1 MDLELTNVQSEM
13 LVVGSCFKDPKLY
26 LTYSQSIVPKYDFSD
41 DACEFFYQLFAD
53 YYVSYSETFTELKI
67 NTFASMLPERLKGY
81 KANGGYKT
89 IKSFMDLADPNDF
102 KNYFETF
109 KKYSLLRAFNST
121 GYDVSKILALKNFQS
136 LTSNDVCRMVRG
148 KIDKVAN
155 KVQAIDEPSV
165 LTENAAS
172 YLDTFL
178 CTPSMGVGGPWPYI
192 MKYYRGLL
200 PGSVLMSGALSNSG
214 KGRQLVAL
222 ISHLVMV
229 KKQRI
234 YLMANEMNEDAIKLN
249 FLVTCINSPDIQEL
263 HGIKGISKPERELAL
278 GSFKDDNGNIIYRKM
293 DKNGNFIE
301 SEDDFRQRVRE
312 NSSEYRNI
320 QKIMEFVEHES
331 QGRFFFKN
339 IGTCYE
345 DEILEQEIKKASVIF
360 NCDGVAYDTL
370 KCSGVEDFAKLA
382 ATATKITEWVHDIKK
397 MYCICTFQLTDS
409 AWDVPIENL
418 NSQEIASSKR
428 LMHVADTLQMWKH
441 LTAEDKRNYVYIS
454 EEDDDSWGEPTEQDL
469 DPNKNYVGLRVVKNR
484 YGSKNDLVCFE
495 VQMNENVWKEIGILK
510 KRERST

>member
-1 MDLELTNVQSEM
+1 
-13 LVVGSCFKDPKLY
+13 
-26 LTYSQSIVPKYDFSD
+26 
-41 DACEFFYQLFAD
+41 
-53 YYVSYSETFTELKI
+53 
-67 NTFASMLPERLKGY
+67 MLPERLKGY

-89 IKSFMDLADPNDF
+89 IKSFMDLADPSDF

-121 GYDVSKILALKNFQS
+121 GYDVSKILALKKFQS
-136 LTSNDVCRMVRG
+136 LTSNDVCRIVRG

-155 KVQAIDEPSV
+155 KVQAIDEPAI

-178 CTPSMGVGGPWPYI
+178 CAPSMGVGGPWPYL

-234 YLMANEMNEDAIKLN
+234 YLMANEMSEDAIKLN

-293 DKNGNFIE
+293 DKEGNFIE
-301 SEDDFRQRVRE
+301 NEEDFKKRVRD
-312 NSSEYRNI
+312 NSSEYRKI

-382 ATATKITEWVHDIKK
+382 ATATKITEWVHDLKK

-441 LTAEDKRNYVYIS
+441 LTEEDKKNYVYIS

-469 DPNKNYVGLRVVKNR
+469 DSNKNYVGLRVVKNR

-495 VQMNENVWKEIGILK
+495 VQMNENIWKEIGILK
-510 KRERST
+510 KRER

>member
-1 MDLELTNVQSEM
+1 MDLELTNVQSEI

-41 DACEFFYQLFAD
+41 KACEFFYQLFAD

-67 NTFASMLPERLKGY
+67 NTFASMSPERLKGY
-81 KANGGYKT
+81 KENGGYKT
-89 IKSFMDLADPNDF
+89 IKSFMEMSDPHDF

-121 GYDVSKILALKNFQS
+121 GYDVSKILALKNFQA
-136 LTSNDVCRMVRG
+136 LTSNDVCRIVRG

-155 KVQAIDEPSV
+155 KVQAVDEPSI
-165 LTENAAS
+165 LTENATS
-172 YLDTFL
+172 YLDSFL
-178 CTPSMGVGGPWPYI
+178 CAPSKGVDGPWPYM

-222 ISHLVMV
+222 ITHLVMV

-234 YLMANEMNEDAIKLN
+234 YLMANEMSEESIKLN

-263 HGIKGISKPERELAL
+263 HGFKGISKPERELAL

-293 DKNGNFIE
+293 DKEGNFIE
-301 SEDDFRQRVRE
+301 SEDDFRERVRS
-312 NSSEYRNI
+312 NSTEYRNI
-320 QKIMEFVEHES
+320 QKIMEFVESES

-339 IGTCYE
+339 IGVCYE

-382 ATATKITEWVHDIKK
+382 ATATKITEWVHDLKK

-441 LTAEDKRNYVYIS
+441 LTEEDKRNYVYIND
-454 EEDDDSWGEPTEQDL
+454 EDDDSWGDPIEQNL

-484 YGSKNDLVCFE
+484 YGSKNNLVCFE
-495 VQMNENVWKEIGILK
+495 VQMNENIWKEIGILK
-510 KRERST
+510 KRER